1 LNLTVVIPTYNR
13 RTLAE
18 RAVASVLEDPDLP
31 AGVEVIVSDDGS
43 TDGTLEHL
51 AQRFAGH
58 LKEGK
63 LILLPAPRKAD
74 PAATRNFG
82 VAQARG
88 KYIAFLDSD
97 DYWKPGRVKRVLE
110 EIADC
115 DGLCEVDTPPK
126 RSDFVEALFHC
137 GFAPTSSYVWRAD
150 LWRARGGFATRY
162 YGPNKR
168 WDRAWEDYE
177 AWLRAAT
184 TPFEGRFPRVKVLHP
199 SLVVL
204 EEQPGGAG
212 RVQLREQM
220 RREFWALLRGPKWSR
235 ALRSPHYWRHLL
247 GACKAG
253 WL

>member
-1 LNLTVVIPTYNR
+1 MNLSVVIPTYNR

-18 RAVASVLEDPDLP
+18 RAVASVLEDPNLP

-43 TDGTLEHL
+43 ADGTLEHL
-51 AQRFAGH
+51 AKRFFKQLA
-58 LKEGK
+58 EGK
-63 LILLPAPRKAD
+63 LVLLLAPRKAD

-82 VAQARG
+82 VARAKG
-88 KYIAFLDSD
+88 KFIAFLDSD
-97 DYWKPGRVKRVLE
+97 DYWKPGRAARVLR
-110 EIADC
+110 EIEGH
-115 DGLCEVDTPPK
+115 DGLCEVDTLPT
-126 RSDFVEALFHC
+126 RADFVEALFHC
-137 GFAPTSSYVWRAD
+137 GFAPTSSYVWNAD
-150 LWRARGGFATRY
+150 LWRACGEFSTRY

-184 TPFEGRFPRVKVLHP
+184 TPYLGRLPRVKVLAP

-204 EEQPGGAG
+204 EEQAGGAG
-212 RVQLREQM
+212 RVLLREQM

-235 ALRSPHYWRHLL
+235 AVRSQAYWRHLL
-247 GACKAG
+247 GSIKAG